1 MTRPTPHARP
11 RAAAGAHG
19 KSGKACPARRARRL
33 QRHLVE
39 PPCSTVHRRAALGL
53 LSCYSPWLIPVDPF
67 IIHFLYNCLLTVGSV
82 QKDFKTLG
90 VSS

>member
-19 KSGKACPARRARRL
+19 KSGKARGARRARRL

-39 PPCSTVHRRAALGL
+39 PLRSTVHQRAALGL
-53 LSCYSPWLIPVDPF
+53 VSYSTPWLIPVDSF
-67 IIHFLYNCLLTVGSV
+67 IVRFLYDCSLTVGSA